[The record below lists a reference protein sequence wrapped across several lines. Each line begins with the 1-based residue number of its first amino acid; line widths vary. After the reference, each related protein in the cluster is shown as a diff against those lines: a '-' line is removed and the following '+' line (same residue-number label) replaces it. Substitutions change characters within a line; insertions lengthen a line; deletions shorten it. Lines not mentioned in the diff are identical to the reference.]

1 MFYVFHGKDT
11 HSQAETLAT
20 LRNKMG
26 DPAMLDLNT
35 TKFEKP
41 PTLSELK
48 NACQAMPFL
57 ADVRLIL
64 TYGFLSRNLD
74 KATLKELSDFL
85 SNLPKTARLFFF
97 ESESLRATHKIVKL
111 AESNENGYVKLF
123 GKLEGRALERW
134 IVKKVT
140 AGNGRI
146 SPHAANLLATNVGS
160 DLAILENEIEKLLLY
175 KMEAQIEASDVLLL
189 SPYAAEANIFD
200 LVDAIGS
207 RNSQKAALLFQTKL
221 TEGADPF
228 YLFSMFIRQFR
239 LLIQVKELADKG
251 MQAAAIA
258 KEMKIHSF
266 VSGKLFQ
273 QSRGFTLKQLEQ
285 IYTHLLDID
294 VQVKTGRSDM
304 MTALNLL
311 VAEVSH

>member
-1 MFYVFHGKDT
+1 MFYVFHGEDT
-11 HSQAETLAT
+11 HSQSETFNT
-20 LRNKMG
+20 LKGKMG
-26 DPAMLDLNT
+26 DAAMLDLNT

-41 PTLSELK
+41 VPLAALK

-57 ADVRLIL
+57 AEVRLVL
-64 TYGFLSRNLD
+64 AYGFLSNTSD
-74 KATLKELSDFL
+74 KKSIADLADFL
-85 SNLPKTARLFFF
+85 PNLPQTTRLFFF
-97 ESESLRATHKIVKL
+97 EPKSLRATHKIVKL
-111 AESNENGYVKLF
+111 AETSANGYVKAF
-123 GKLEGRALERW
+123 GRLEGRALERW
-134 IVKKVT
+134 IQHRVEGK
-140 AGNGRI
+140 NGRI
-146 SPHAANLLATNVGS
+146 SPHAASILASNVGS
-160 DLAILENEIEKLLLY
+160 DLAIMDNEIEKLLLY
-175 KMEAQIEASDVLLL
+175 RMDQQIEADDVLLL

-207 RNSQKAALLFQTKL
+207 RNSQRTALLFQTKL
-221 TEGADPF
+221 NEGADPF
-228 YLFSMFIRQFR
+228 YLFSMFVRQFR

-273 QSRGFTLKQLEQ
+273 QSRGFTRAQLEQ
-285 IYTHLLDID
+285 IFAHLLDID
-294 VQVKTGRSDM
+294 VQVKTGKSDM